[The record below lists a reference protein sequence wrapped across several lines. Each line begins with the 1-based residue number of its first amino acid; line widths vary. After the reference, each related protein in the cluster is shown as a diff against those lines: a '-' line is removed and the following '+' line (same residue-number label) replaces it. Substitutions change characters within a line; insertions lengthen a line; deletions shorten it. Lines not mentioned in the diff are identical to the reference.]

1 MNFLTTSLLR
11 TGGRVFC
18 VALVGSLPAFAQS
31 SSAAAAPGNQTDLD
45 AKVLKLSESLE
56 ETRAELSKSRSEIQ
70 QLRAMLEQV
79 LRKMGEADAFAPG
92 VGARREQA
100 NEESHAS
107 AQEAKPSDKQNLA
120 RITEDDWQ
128 IANTRLEELQQDKV
142 ESSSKYRLKLSGIA
156 LFNAFG
162 ETGHVDNLDVP
173 SVAVPPSPGAPSSS
187 LGASLRQSIVG
198 LAGVGP
204 DIYGART
211 SGDVQMDFFGG
222 LPSGYGA
229 ATSGV
234 MRLRVA
240 RIRFDWENTSV
251 VAGLDTPFFSP
262 NTPTSYMSLA
272 VPGFAS
278 AGNLWTWTPTIRLER
293 QWLTPVSVFKIQAG
307 LMDPSRYAASSASV
321 RAASPGENSRQPA
334 YSLRISA
341 NGRSENRPLSVGVSG
356 IYFPQRYSG
365 GNTVSGWGGITDWR
379 LPMLPHTELSGEF
392 FIGKGLDA
400 FGGVPYVLVQPSDL
414 NRYNSVTA
422 PALAGTRMLGGW
434 SQLKVKLN
442 PRNEFNAAAGT
453 GARSAR
459 GTSQIALLDPTLRFL
474 SHRNDMW
481 FANYIFRP
489 RSDLVLSAEYR
500 RLRTYQV
507 SGTPAIAG
515 QVGLAAGFIF

>member
-1 MNFLTTSLLR
+1 MNLSTRGLLR
-11 TGGRVFC
+11 ASGRLLCVVLAGG
-18 VALVGSLPAFAQS
+18 LPAFAQS
-31 SSAAAAPGNQTDLD
+31 ASAPASQAELD
-45 AKVLKLSESLE
+45 AKVRMLSQTLE
-56 ETRAELSKSRSEIQ
+56 ETRVELSESRSEIR

-79 LRKMGEADAFAPG
+79 LRKMGEPDKPAPAA
-92 VGARREQA
+92 VAPREQA
-100 NEESHAS
+100 PEKSSGNS
-107 AQEAKPSDKQNLA
+107 QETKSNDEQNLA

-128 IANTRLEELQQDKV
+128 IAKARLEERQQDKV

-162 ETGHVDNLDVP
+162 QTGHVDNLDAP
-173 SVAVPPSPGAPSSS
+173 TVAIQQAPGASSGS

-198 LAGVGP
+198 LTGVGP
-204 DIYGART
+204 SIYGART

-251 VAGLDTPFFSP
+251 VVGLDVPLFSP

-272 VPGFAS
+272 VPAFAS
-278 AGNLWTWTPTIRLER
+278 AGNLWTWTPTIRVEQR
-293 QWLTPVSVFKIQAG
+293 WPTSVSLFKIEAG
-307 LMDPSRYAASSASV
+307 VMDPSRYASSSVSV
-321 RAASPGENSRQPA
+321 RTANPGESSRKPA

-341 NGRSENRPLSVGVSG
+341 NGRSENRPLSIGVSG
-356 IYFPQRYSG
+356 IYLPQRYG
-365 GNTVSGWGGITDWR
+365 GETASGWGGVTDWR
-379 LPMLPHTELSGEF
+379 LPLFPHMEWSGEF
-392 FIGKGLDA
+392 FAGKGLDV

-422 PALAGTRMLGGW
+422 PALAGIRMLGGW
-434 SQLKVKLN
+434 SQVKVKLN
-442 PRNEFNAAAGT
+442 FRNEFNLAAGS

-459 GTSQIALLDPTLRFL
+459 GTRQTALLDPTLQFL
-474 SHRNDMW
+474 SRRNDMW
-481 FANYIFRP
+481 FVNYIFRP
-489 RSDLVLSAEYR
+489 RSDLVFSTEYR

-515 QVGLAAGFIF
+515 QVGLAMGFIF

>member
-1 MNFLTTSLLR
+1 MNLSTRGLLR
-11 TGGRVFC
+11 ASGRLLCVVLAGG
-18 VALVGSLPAFAQS
+18 LPAFAQS
-31 SSAAAAPGNQTDLD
+31 ASAPASQAELD
-45 AKVLKLSESLE
+45 AKVRMLSQTLE
-56 ETRAELSKSRSEIQ
+56 ETRVELSESRSEIR

-79 LRKMGEADAFAPG
+79 LRKMGEPDKPAPAA
-92 VGARREQA
+92 VAPREQA
-100 NEESHAS
+100 PEKSSGNS
-107 AQEAKPSDKQNLA
+107 QETKSNDEQNLA

-128 IANTRLEELQQDKV
+128 IAKARLEELQQDKV

-162 ETGHVDNLDVP
+162 QTGHVDNLDAP
-173 SVAVPPSPGAPSSS
+173 TVAIQQAPGASSGS

-198 LAGVGP
+198 LTGVGP
-204 DIYGART
+204 SIYGART
-211 SGDVQMDFFGG
+211 SGDVQMDFSGG

-251 VAGLDTPFFSP
+251 VVGLDGPLFSP

-272 VPGFAS
+272 VPAFAS
-278 AGNLWTWTPTIRLER
+278 AGNLWTWTPTIRVEQR
-293 QWLTPVSVFKIQAG
+293 WPTSVSLFKIEAG
-307 LMDPSRYAASSASV
+307 VMDPSRYASSSASV
-321 RAASPGENSRQPA
+321 RTANPGESSRKPA

-341 NGRSENRPLSVGVSG
+341 NGRSENRPLSIGVSG
-356 IYFPQRYSG
+356 IYLPQRYG
-365 GNTVSGWGGITDWR
+365 GETASGWGGVTDWR
-379 LPMLPHTELSGEF
+379 LPLFPHMEWSGEF
-392 FIGKGLDA
+392 FAGKGLDV

-422 PALAGTRMLGGW
+422 PALAGIRMLGGW
-434 SQLKVKLN
+434 SQVKVKLN
-442 PRNEFNAAAGT
+442 FRNEFNLAAGS

-459 GTSQIALLDPTLRFL
+459 GTRQTALLDPTLQFL
-474 SHRNDMW
+474 SRRNDMW
-481 FANYIFRP
+481 FVNYIFRP
-489 RSDLVLSAEYR
+489 RSDLVFSTEYR

-515 QVGLAAGFIF
+515 QVGLAMGFIF

>member
-1 MNFLTTSLLR
+1 MNLSTRGLLR
-11 TGGRVFC
+11 ASGRLLCVVLAGG
-18 VALVGSLPAFAQS
+18 LPAFAQS
-31 SSAAAAPGNQTDLD
+31 ASAPASEAELD
-45 AKVLKLSESLE
+45 AKVRMLSQTLE
-56 ETRAELSKSRSEIQ
+56 ETRVELSESRSEIR
-70 QLRAMLEQV
+70 QLRAMLEQA
-79 LRKMGEADAFAPG
+79 LRKMGEPDKPAPAA
-92 VGARREQA
+92 VAPREQA
-100 NEESHAS
+100 PEKSSGNS
-107 AQEAKPSDKQNLA
+107 QETKSNDEQNLA

-128 IANTRLEELQQDKV
+128 IAKARLEELQQDKV

-162 ETGHVDNLDVP
+162 QTGHVDNLDAP
-173 SVAVPPSPGAPSSS
+173 TVAIQQAPGASSGS

-198 LAGVGP
+198 LTGVGP
-204 DIYGART
+204 SIYGART

-251 VAGLDTPFFSP
+251 VVGLDGPLFSP

-272 VPGFAS
+272 VPAFAS
-278 AGNLWTWTPTIRLER
+278 AGNLWTWTPTIRVEQR
-293 QWLTPVSVFKIQAG
+293 WPTSVSLFKIEAG
-307 LMDPSRYAASSASV
+307 VMDPSRYASSSASV
-321 RAASPGENSRQPA
+321 RTANPGESSRKPA

-341 NGRSENRPLSVGVSG
+341 NGRSENRPLSIGVSG
-356 IYFPQRYSG
+356 IYLPQRYG
-365 GNTVSGWGGITDWR
+365 GETASGWGGVTDWR
-379 LPMLPHTELSGEF
+379 LPLFPHMEWSGEF
-392 FIGKGLDA
+392 FAGKGLDV

-422 PALAGTRMLGGW
+422 PALAGIRMLGGW
-434 SQLKVKLN
+434 SQVKVKLN
-442 PRNEFNAAAGT
+442 FRNEFNLAAGS

-459 GTSQIALLDPTLRFL
+459 GTRQTALLDPTLQFL
-474 SHRNDMW
+474 SRRNDMW
-481 FANYIFRP
+481 FVNYIFRP
-489 RSDLVLSAEYR
+489 RSDLVFSTEYR

-515 QVGLAAGFIF
+515 QVGLAMGFIF

>member
-1 MNFLTTSLLR
+1 MNLSTRGLLR
-11 TGGRVFC
+11 ASGRLLCVVLAGG
-18 VALVGSLPAFAQS
+18 LPAFAQS
-31 SSAAAAPGNQTDLD
+31 ASAPASQAELD
-45 AKVLKLSESLE
+45 AKVRMLSQTLE
-56 ETRAELSKSRSEIQ
+56 ETRVELSESRSEIR

-79 LRKMGEADAFAPG
+79 LRKMGEPDKPAPAA
-92 VGARREQA
+92 VAPREQA
-100 NEESHAS
+100 PEKSSGNS
-107 AQEAKPSDKQNLA
+107 QETKSNDEQNLA

-128 IANTRLEELQQDKV
+128 IAKARLEELQQDKV

-162 ETGHVDNLDVP
+162 QTGHVDNLDAP
-173 SVAVPPSPGAPSSS
+173 TVAIQQAPGASSGS

-198 LAGVGP
+198 LTGVGP
-204 DIYGART
+204 SIYGART

-251 VAGLDTPFFSP
+251 VVGLDVPLFSP

-272 VPGFAS
+272 VPAFAS
-278 AGNLWTWTPTIRLER
+278 AGNLWTWTPTIRVEQR
-293 QWLTPVSVFKIQAG
+293 WPTSVSLFKIEAG
-307 LMDPSRYAASSASV
+307 VMDPSRYASSSASV
-321 RAASPGENSRQPA
+321 RTANPGESSRKPA

-341 NGRSENRPLSVGVSG
+341 NGRSENRPLSIGVSG
-356 IYFPQRYSG
+356 IYLPQRYG
-365 GNTVSGWGGITDWR
+365 GETASGWGGVTDWR
-379 LPMLPHTELSGEF
+379 LPLFPHMEWSGEF
-392 FIGKGLDA
+392 FAGKGLDV

-422 PALAGTRMLGGW
+422 PALAGIRMLGGW
-434 SQLKVKLN
+434 SQVKVKLN
-442 PRNEFNAAAGT
+442 FRNEFNLAAGS

-459 GTSQIALLDPTLRFL
+459 GTRQTALLDPTLQFL
-474 SHRNDMW
+474 SRRNDMW
-481 FANYIFRP
+481 FVNYIFRP
-489 RSDLVLSAEYR
+489 RSDLVFSTEYR

-515 QVGLAAGFIF
+515 QVGLAMGFIF

>member
-1 MNFLTTSLLR
+1 MKLSTMGLLR
-11 TGGRVFC
+11 ASGRLLC
-18 VALVGSLPAFAQS
+18 VVLAGSLPAFAQS
-31 SSAAAAPGNQTDLD
+31 ASAPASQAELD
-45 AKVLKLSESLE
+45 AKVRMLTQTLE
-56 ETRAELSKSRSEIQ
+56 ETRVELSESRSEIR

-79 LRKMGEADAFAPG
+79 LRKMGEPDKTAPAA
-92 VGARREQA
+92 VARREQA
-100 NEESHAS
+100 TEESPGNS
-107 AQEAKPSDKQNLA
+107 QEAKSSDDQNLA

-128 IANTRLEELQQDKV
+128 IAKARLEELQQDKV

-156 LFNAFG
+156 LFTAFG
-162 ETGHVDNLDVP
+162 ETGHVDNLDAP
-173 SVAVPPSPGAPSSS
+173 TFAVPPSPGDASRS

-198 LAGVGP
+198 LTGVGP
-204 DIYGART
+204 SIYGART

-251 VAGLDTPFFSP
+251 VVGLDVPLFSP

-272 VPGFAS
+272 VPAFAS
-278 AGNLWTWTPTIRLER
+278 AGNLWTWTPTIRVEQR
-293 QWLTPVSVFKIQAG
+293 FPTSVSLFKIEAG
-307 LMDPSRYAASSASV
+307 VMDPSRYASSSASV
-321 RAASPGENSRQPA
+321 RAASPGESSRQPS

-341 NGRSENRPLSVGVSG
+341 NGRSENRPLSIGVSA
-356 IYFPQRYSG
+356 IYLPQRYYG
-365 GNTVSGWGGITDWR
+365 GETASGWGGVTDWR
-379 LPMLPHTELSGEF
+379 LPLLAHMELSGEF
-392 FIGKGLDA
+392 FAGKGLDV

-422 PALAGTRMLGGW
+422 PALAGIRMLGGW
-434 SQLKVKLN
+434 SQVKVKLN
-442 PRNEFNAAAGT
+442 FRNEFNLAAGSGT
-453 GARSAR
+453 RSAR
-459 GTSQIALLDPTLRFL
+459 GTRQITLLDPILQLL

-489 RSDLVLSAEYR
+489 RSDLVFSTEYR

-507 SGTPAIAG
+507 SGTPTVAG
-515 QVGLAAGFIF
+515 QVGLALGFIF

>member
-1 MNFLTTSLLR
+1 MNLSTRGLLR
-11 TGGRVFC
+11 AGGRLLC
-18 VALVGSLPAFAQS
+18 VVLAGGLPAFAQS
-31 SSAAAAPGNQTDLD
+31 ASAPASQAELD
-45 AKVLKLSESLE
+45 AKVRMLSQTLE
-56 ETRAELSKSRSEIQ
+56 ETRLELSESRSEIR

-79 LRKMGEADAFAPG
+79 LRKMGEPAKPTPG
-92 VGARREQA
+92 AVARREQST
-100 NEESHAS
+100 EESPGNS
-107 AQEAKPSDKQNLA
+107 QEAKPNDEQNLA

-128 IANTRLEELQQDKV
+128 IAKSRLEELQQDKV
-142 ESSSKYRLKLSGIA
+142 ESGSKYRLKLSGIA

-162 ETGHVDNLDVP
+162 ETGHVDNLDAP
-173 SVAVPPSPGAPSSS
+173 SVAVPQSPGASSGS
-187 LGASLRQSIVG
+187 LGASLRQSIIG

-204 DIYGART
+204 NIYGART

-240 RIRFDWENTSV
+240 RVRFDWENTSV
-251 VAGLDTPFFSP
+251 VVGLDAPFFSP

-278 AGNLWTWTPTIRLER
+278 AGNLWTWTPTIRVEQR
-293 QWLTPVSVFKIQAG
+293 WLTPVSLFKIEAG
-307 LMDPSRYAASSASV
+307 VMDPSRYGASSASV

-341 NGRSENRPLSVGVSG
+341 NGKSENRPLSIGVSG
-356 IYFPQRYSG
+356 IYLPQRYSG
-365 GNTVSGWGGITDWR
+365 GALVSGWGAVTDWR
-379 LPMLPHTELSGEF
+379 LPLLPHMELSGEF
-392 FIGKGLDA
+392 FAGKGLDV
-400 FGGVPYVLVQPSDL
+400 FGGVPYVLVQPSDF
-414 NRYNSVTA
+414 NYYNSVTA
-422 PALAGTRMLGGW
+422 PALAGIRMLGGW
-434 SQLKVKLN
+434 SQVKVKLN
-442 PRNEFNAAAGT
+442 VRNEFNLAAGS

-459 GTSQIALLDPTLRFL
+459 GTSQTALLDPTLLFL

-481 FANYIFRP
+481 FTNYIFRP
-489 RSDLVLSAEYR
+489 RSDLVFSTEYR

-515 QVGLAAGFIF
+515 QVGLAVGFIF

>member
-1 MNFLTTSLLR
+1 MNLSTRVLLR
-11 TGGRVFC
+11 AVGCLLC
-18 VALVGSLPAFAQS
+18 VVLANGLPAFAQS
-31 SSAAAAPGNQTDLD
+31 ASEPATQAEID
-45 AKVLKLSESLE
+45 AKVRMLSQTLE
-56 ETRAELSKSRSEIQ
+56 ETRVELSESRSEIR

-79 LRKMGEADAFAPG
+79 LRKMGDADTPTPG
-92 VGARREQA
+92 AVVRREQA
-100 NEESHAS
+100 TEKSPGNS
-107 AQEAKPSDKQNLA
+107 QEAKSSDEQNLA

-128 IANTRLEELQQDKV
+128 IAKARLEELQQDKV

-173 SVAVPPSPGAPSSS
+173 TVAVPPSSGDASGS
-187 LGASLRQSIVG
+187 LGASLRQSIIG

-204 DIYGART
+204 NIYGART

-229 ATSGV
+229 TTSGV

-240 RIRFDWENTSV
+240 RVRFDWENTSV
-251 VAGLDTPFFSP
+251 VVGLDVPLFSP
-262 NTPTSYMSLA
+262 NTPTSYMSLS
-272 VPGFAS
+272 VPAFAS
-278 AGNLWTWTPTIRLER
+278 AGNLWTWTPTIRLEQR
-293 QWLTPVSVFKIQAG
+293 WPTPFSLFKIEAG
-307 LMDPSRYAASSASV
+307 VMDPSRYASSSASV
-321 RAASPGENSRQPA
+321 RAANPGEGSRQPA

-341 NGRSENRPLSVGVSG
+341 NGRSENRPLSIGVSG
-356 IYFPQRYSG
+356 IYLPQRYYG
-365 GNTVSGWGGITDWR
+365 GETVTGWGGVADWR
-379 LPMLPHTELSGEF
+379 LPLLPHTELSGEF
-392 FIGKGLDA
+392 FAGKGLDV

-422 PALAGTRMLGGW
+422 PALAGIRMLGGW
-434 SQLKVKLN
+434 SQVKVKLN
-442 PRNEFNAAAGT
+442 FRNEFNLAAGS

-459 GTSQIALLDPTLRFL
+459 GTSQTALLDPTVLFL

-489 RSDLVLSAEYR
+489 RSDLLFSTEYR
-500 RLRTYQV
+500 RVRTYQV

-515 QVGLAAGFIF
+515 QVGMAVGFIF

>member
-1 MNFLTTSLLR
+1 VLA
-11 TGGRVFC
+11 GG
-18 VALVGSLPAFAQS
+18 LPALAQS
-31 SSAAAAPGNQTDLD
+31 ASAPANQAELD
-45 AKVLKLSESLE
+45 AKVRMLSQTLE
-56 ETRAELSKSRSEIQ
+56 ETRVELSESRSEIR
-70 QLRAMLEQV
+70 QLRATLERV
-79 LRKMGEADAFAPG
+79 LRKMGDTDTPTPG
-92 VGARREQA
+92 VAARGEQGAV
-100 NEESHAS
+100 ESPGNS
-107 AQEAKPSDKQNLA
+107 QEAKTNDEENLA
-120 RITEDDWQ
+120 RIRNDDWQ
-128 IANTRLEELQQDKV
+128 IAKARLEELQQDKV

-162 ETGHVDNLDVP
+162 ETGHVDNLDAP
-173 SVAVPPSPGAPSSS
+173 SVAVPQSPGASSGS
-187 LGASLRQSIVG
+187 LGVSLRQSIVG

-204 DIYGART
+204 NIYGART

-240 RIRFDWENTSV
+240 RFRFDWENTSV
-251 VAGLDTPFFSP
+251 VVGLDAPFFSP

-278 AGNLWTWTPTIRLER
+278 AGNLWTWTPTIRVEQR
-293 QWLTPVSVFKIQAG
+293 WLTSVSLFKIEVG
-307 LMDPSRYAASSASV
+307 VMDPSRYAASSASV
-321 RAASPGENSRQPA
+321 RAANPGENSRQPA

-341 NGRSENRPLSVGVSG
+341 NGKSENRPLSIGVSG
-356 IYFPQRYSG
+356 IYFPQRYFG
-365 GNTVSGWGGITDWR
+365 GATVSGWGGVTDWR
-379 LPMLPHTELSGEF
+379 LPLLPHTELSGEF
-392 FIGKGLDA
+392 FAGKGLDI

-422 PALAGTRMLGGW
+422 PALAGIRMLGGW
-434 SQLKVKLN
+434 SQVKVKLN
-442 PRNEFNAAAGT
+442 VRNEFNFAAGS

-459 GTSQIALLDPTLRFL
+459 GTRQTALLDPTLQFL
-474 SHRNDMW
+474 SRRNDMW

-489 RSDLVLSAEYR
+489 RSDLVFSTEYR

-515 QVGLAAGFIF
+515 QVGLAVGFIF

>member
-1 MNFLTTSLLR
+1 MNLSTRGLLR
-11 TGGRVFC
+11 AGGRLLC
-18 VALVGSLPAFAQS
+18 VVLAGGLPAFAQS
-31 SSAAAAPGNQTDLD
+31 ASAPASQAELD
-45 AKVLKLSESLE
+45 AKVRMLSQTLE
-56 ETRAELSKSRSEIQ
+56 ETRVELSESRSEIR

-79 LRKMGEADAFAPG
+79 LRKMGEPDKPTAGA
-92 VGARREQA
+92 VARREQST
-100 NEESHAS
+100 EESPGNS
-107 AQEAKPSDKQNLA
+107 QEAKPNDEQNLA

-128 IANTRLEELQQDKV
+128 IAKARLEELQQDKV
-142 ESSSKYRLKLSGIA
+142 ESGSKYRLKLSGIA

-162 ETGHVDNLDVP
+162 ETGHVDNLDAP
-173 SVAVPPSPGAPSSS
+173 SVAVPQSPGAASGT
-187 LGASLRQSIVG
+187 LGASLRQSIIG

-204 DIYGART
+204 NIYGART

-240 RIRFDWENTSV
+240 RVRFDWENTSV
-251 VAGLDTPFFSP
+251 VVGLDAPFFSP

-278 AGNLWTWTPTIRLER
+278 AGNLWTWTPTIRVEQR
-293 QWLTPVSVFKIQAG
+293 WLTPVSLFKIEAG
-307 LMDPSRYAASSASV
+307 VMDPSRYGASSASV

-341 NGRSENRPLSVGVSG
+341 NGKSENRPLSIGVSG
-356 IYFPQRYSG
+356 IYLPQRYSG
-365 GNTVSGWGGITDWR
+365 GATVSGWGAVTDWR
-379 LPMLPHTELSGEF
+379 LPLLPHMELSGEF
-392 FIGKGLDA
+392 FAGKGLDV
-400 FGGVPYVLVQPSDL
+400 FGGVPYVLVQPSDF

-422 PALAGTRMLGGW
+422 PALAGIRMLGGW
-434 SQLKVKLN
+434 SQIKVKLN
-442 PRNEFNAAAGT
+442 ARNEFNLAAGT
-453 GARSAR
+453 GARSAL
-459 GTSQIALLDPTLRFL
+459 GTRQTALLDPTLQFL

-489 RSDLVLSAEYR
+489 RSDLVFSTEYR

-507 SGTPAIAG
+507 SGTPTVAG
-515 QVGLAAGFIF
+515 QVGLAVGFIF

>member
-1 MNFLTTSLLR
+1 VLA
-11 TGGRVFC
+11 GG
-18 VALVGSLPAFAQS
+18 LPAFAQS
-31 SSAAAAPGNQTDLD
+31 AFAPANQAELD
-45 AKVLKLSESLE
+45 AKVRMLSQTLEQTRLELSE
-56 ETRAELSKSRSEIQ
+56 SRSEIR
-70 QLRAMLEQV
+70 QLRAVLERV
-79 LRKMGEADAFAPG
+79 LRKMGETDTATAGAA
-92 VGARREQA
+92 ARREQA
-100 NEESHAS
+100 TGESPGNS
-107 AQEAKPSDKQNLA
+107 QEAKPSDEQNPA

-128 IANTRLEELQQDKV
+128 IAKARLEELQQDKV

-162 ETGHVDNLDVP
+162 ETGQVDNLDAP
-173 SVAVPPSPGAPSSS
+173 SVAVPLSPGAPSGS

-204 DIYGART
+204 NIYGART

-251 VAGLDTPFFSP
+251 VVGLDVPLFSP

-272 VPGFAS
+272 VPAFAS
-278 AGNLWTWTPTIRLER
+278 AGNLWTWTPTIRVEQR
-293 QWLTPVSVFKIQAG
+293 WPTSVSLFKIEAG
-307 LMDPSRYAASSASV
+307 VMDPSRYASSSASV
-321 RAASPGENSRQPA
+321 RTANPGESSRKPA

-341 NGRSENRPLSVGVSG
+341 NGRSENRPLSIGVSG
-356 IYFPQRYSG
+356 IYLPQRYG
-365 GNTVSGWGGITDWR
+365 GETASGWGGVTDWR
-379 LPMLPHTELSGEF
+379 LPLFPHMEWSGEF
-392 FIGKGLDA
+392 FAGKGLDV

-422 PALAGTRMLGGW
+422 PALAGIRMLGGW
-434 SQLKVKLN
+434 SQVKVKLN
-442 PRNEFNAAAGT
+442 FRNEFNLAAGS

-459 GTSQIALLDPTLRFL
+459 GTSQTALLDPTVQFL

-489 RSDLVLSAEYR
+489 RSDLVFSTEYR

-515 QVGLAAGFIF
+515 QVGLAVGFIF

>member
-1 MNFLTTSLLR
+1 MLCVLL
-11 TGGRVFC
+11 
-18 VALVGSLPAFAQS
+18 AGSLPALSQS
-31 SSAAAAPGNQTDLD
+31 TSAPTVPTSQAELD
-45 AKVLKLSESLE
+45 AKIRALSQALEQTRADLSE
-56 ETRAELSKSRSEIQ
+56 SRSEIQ
-70 QLRAMLEQV
+70 QLRAMLERV
-79 LRKMGEADAFAPG
+79 LRKMGDSDTPAPG
-92 VGARREQA
+92 AAASREQA
-100 NEESHAS
+100 AEESPGNS
-107 AQEAKPSDKQNLA
+107 QKAKLNDDQNLA

-162 ETGHVDNLDVP
+162 ETGRVDNLDVP
-173 SVAVPPSPGAPSSS
+173 TVAVPQSPGASSGS

-251 VAGLDTPFFSP
+251 VVGLDAPLFSP

-272 VPGFAS
+272 VPAFAS
-278 AGNLWTWTPTIRLER
+278 AGNLWTWTPTIRVEQR
-293 QWLTPVSVFKIQAG
+293 WLTPVSLFKIEAG
-307 LMDPSRYAASSASV
+307 VMDPSRYAASSASV
-321 RAASPGENSRQPA
+321 RAANPGENSRQPA

-341 NGRSENRPLSVGVSG
+341 NGKSENRPLSIGVSG
-356 IYFPQRYSG
+356 IYFPQHYYG
-365 GNTVSGWGGITDWR
+365 GETVSGWGGVTDWR
-379 LPMLPHTELSGEF
+379 LPLLPRTELSGEF
-392 FIGKGLDA
+392 FVGKGLDA

-422 PALAGTRMLGGW
+422 PALAGIRMLGGW
-434 SQLKVKLN
+434 SQVKVKLN
-442 PRNEFNAAAGT
+442 VRNEFNLAAGS

-459 GTSQIALLDPTLRFL
+459 GTSQTALLDPTLLFL
-474 SHRNDMW
+474 SRRNDMW
-481 FANYIFRP
+481 FVNYIFRP
-489 RSDLVLSAEYR
+489 RSDLVFSTEYR

-507 SGTPAIAG
+507 SGNPAIAS
-515 QVGLAAGFIF
+515 QAGLAVGFIF

>member
-1 MNFLTTSLLR
+1 MKLSTMGLLR
-11 TGGRVFC
+11 ASGRLLC
-18 VALVGSLPAFAQS
+18 VVLAGSLPAFAQS
-31 SSAAAAPGNQTDLD
+31 ASAPASQAELD
-45 AKVLKLSESLE
+45 AKVRMLTQTLE
-56 ETRAELSKSRSEIQ
+56 ETRVGLSESRSEIR

-79 LRKMGEADAFAPG
+79 LRKMGEPDKTAPAA
-92 VGARREQA
+92 VARREQA
-100 NEESHAS
+100 TEESPGNS
-107 AQEAKPSDKQNLA
+107 QEAKSSDDQNLA

-128 IANTRLEELQQDKV
+128 IAKARLEELQQDKV

-162 ETGHVDNLDVP
+162 ETGHVDNLDAP
-173 SVAVPPSPGAPSSS
+173 TFAVPPSPGDPLGS

-198 LAGVGP
+198 LTGVGP
-204 DIYGART
+204 SIYGART

-251 VAGLDTPFFSP
+251 VVGLDVPLFSP

-272 VPGFAS
+272 VPAFAS
-278 AGNLWTWTPTIRLER
+278 AGNLWTWTPTIRVEQR
-293 QWLTPVSVFKIQAG
+293 FPTSVSLFKIEAG
-307 LMDPSRYAASSASV
+307 VMDPSRYASSSASV
-321 RAASPGENSRQPA
+321 RVANPGESSRQPA
-334 YSLRISA
+334 YSLRLSA
-341 NGRSENRPLSVGVSG
+341 NGRSENRPLSIGVSA
-356 IYFPQRYSG
+356 IYLPQRYYG
-365 GNTVSGWGGITDWR
+365 GETASGWGGVTDWR
-379 LPMLPHTELSGEF
+379 VPFLAHMELSGEF
-392 FIGKGLDA
+392 FAGKGLDV

-422 PALAGTRMLGGW
+422 PALAGIRVLGGW
-434 SQLKVKLN
+434 SQVKVKLN
-442 PRNEFNAAAGT
+442 FRNEFNLAAGSGT
-453 GARSAR
+453 RSAR
-459 GTSQIALLDPTLRFL
+459 GTRQIALLDPTLQFL

-489 RSDLVLSAEYR
+489 RSDLVFSTEYR

-507 SGTPAIAG
+507 SGTPTVAG
-515 QVGLAAGFIF
+515 QVGLALGFIF

>member
-1 MNFLTTSLLR
+1 MNLSTRGLLR
-11 TGGRVFC
+11 ASGRLLCVVLAGG
-18 VALVGSLPAFAQS
+18 LPAFAQS
-31 SSAAAAPGNQTDLD
+31 ASAPASQAELD
-45 AKVLKLSESLE
+45 AKVRMLCQTLE
-56 ETRAELSKSRSEIQ
+56 ETRVELSESRSEIR
-70 QLRAMLEQV
+70 QLRAMLEQA
-79 LRKMGEADAFAPG
+79 LRKMGEPDKPAPAA
-92 VGARREQA
+92 VAPREQA
-100 NEESHAS
+100 PEKSSGNS
-107 AQEAKPSDKQNLA
+107 QETKSNDEQNLA

-128 IANTRLEELQQDKV
+128 IAKARLEELQQDKV

-162 ETGHVDNLDVP
+162 QTGHMDNLDAP
-173 SVAVPPSPGAPSSS
+173 TVAIQQAPGASSGS

-198 LAGVGP
+198 LTGVGP
-204 DIYGART
+204 SIYGART

-251 VAGLDTPFFSP
+251 VVGLDGPLFSP

-272 VPGFAS
+272 VPAFAS
-278 AGNLWTWTPTIRLER
+278 AGNLWTWTPTIRVEQR
-293 QWLTPVSVFKIQAG
+293 WPTSVSLFKIEAG
-307 LMDPSRYAASSASV
+307 VMDPSRYASSSVSV
-321 RAASPGENSRQPA
+321 RTANPGESSRKPA

-341 NGRSENRPLSVGVSG
+341 NGRSENRPLSIGVSG
-356 IYFPQRYSG
+356 IYLPQRYG
-365 GNTVSGWGGITDWR
+365 GETASGWGGVTDWR
-379 LPMLPHTELSGEF
+379 LPLFPHMEWSGEF
-392 FIGKGLDA
+392 FAGKGLDV

-422 PALAGTRMLGGW
+422 PALAGIRMLGGW
-434 SQLKVKLN
+434 SQVKVKLN
-442 PRNEFNAAAGT
+442 FRNEFNLAAGS

-459 GTSQIALLDPTLRFL
+459 GTRQTALLDPTLQFL
-474 SHRNDMW
+474 SRRNDMW
-481 FANYIFRP
+481 FVNYIFRP
-489 RSDLVLSAEYR
+489 RSDLVFSTEYR

-515 QVGLAAGFIF
+515 QVGLAMGFIF

>member
-1 MNFLTTSLLR
+1 MNLSTRGLLR
-11 TGGRVFC
+11 ASGRLLCVVLAGG
-18 VALVGSLPAFAQS
+18 LPAFAQS
-31 SSAAAAPGNQTDLD
+31 ASAPASQAELD
-45 AKVLKLSESLE
+45 AKVRMLCQTLE
-56 ETRAELSKSRSEIQ
+56 ETRVELSESRSEIR
-70 QLRAMLEQV
+70 QLRAMLELV
-79 LRKMGEADAFAPG
+79 LRKMGEPDKPAPAA
-92 VGARREQA
+92 VAPREQA
-100 NEESHAS
+100 PEKSSGNS
-107 AQEAKPSDKQNLA
+107 QETKSNDEQNLA

-128 IANTRLEELQQDKV
+128 IAKARLEELQQDKV

-162 ETGHVDNLDVP
+162 QTGHMDNLDAP
-173 SVAVPPSPGAPSSS
+173 TVAIQQAPGASSGS

-198 LAGVGP
+198 LTGVGP
-204 DIYGART
+204 SIYGART

-251 VAGLDTPFFSP
+251 VVGLDVPLFSP

-272 VPGFAS
+272 VPAFAS
-278 AGNLWTWTPTIRLER
+278 AGNLWTWTPTIRVEQR
-293 QWLTPVSVFKIQAG
+293 WPTSVSLFKIEAG
-307 LMDPSRYAASSASV
+307 VMDPSRYASSSASV
-321 RAASPGENSRQPA
+321 RTANPGESSRKPA

-341 NGRSENRPLSVGVSG
+341 NGRSENRPLSIAVSG
-356 IYFPQRYSG
+356 IYLPQRYG
-365 GNTVSGWGGITDWR
+365 GETASGWGGVTDWR
-379 LPMLPHTELSGEF
+379 LPLFPHMEWSGEF
-392 FIGKGLDA
+392 FAGKGLDV

-422 PALAGTRMLGGW
+422 PALAGIRMLGGW
-434 SQLKVKLN
+434 SQVKVKLN
-442 PRNEFNAAAGT
+442 FRNEFNLAAGS

-459 GTSQIALLDPTLRFL
+459 GTRQTALLDPTLQFL
-474 SHRNDMW
+474 SRRNDMW
-481 FANYIFRP
+481 FVNYIFRP
-489 RSDLVLSAEYR
+489 RSDLVFSTEYR

-515 QVGLAAGFIF
+515 QVGLAMGFIF

>member
-1 MNFLTTSLLR
+1 MNLSTRGLLR
-11 TGGRVFC
+11 AGGRLLC
-18 VALVGSLPAFAQS
+18 LVLAGGLPAFAQS
-31 SSAAAAPGNQTDLD
+31 AFAPASQTELD
-45 AKVLKLSESLE
+45 AKVRMLSQTLE
-56 ETRAELSKSRSEIQ
+56 ETRVELSESRSEIR
-70 QLRAMLEQV
+70 QLRAMLERV
-79 LRKMGEADAFAPG
+79 LRKMGEPDKPAPAA
-92 VGARREQA
+92 VAPREQA
-100 NEESHAS
+100 PEKSSGNS
-107 AQEAKPSDKQNLA
+107 QETKSNDEQNLA

-128 IANTRLEELQQDKV
+128 IAKTRLEELQQDKV

-162 ETGHVDNLDVP
+162 QTGHVDNLDAP
-173 SVAVPPSPGAPSSS
+173 TVAIQQAPGASSGS

-198 LAGVGP
+198 LTGVGP
-204 DIYGART
+204 SIYGART

-251 VAGLDTPFFSP
+251 VVGLDVPLFSP

-272 VPGFAS
+272 VPAFAS
-278 AGNLWTWTPTIRLER
+278 AGNLWTWTPTIRVEQR
-293 QWLTPVSVFKIQAG
+293 WPTSVSLFKIEAG
-307 LMDPSRYAASSASV
+307 VMDPSRYASSSASV
-321 RAASPGENSRQPA
+321 RTANPGESSRKPA

-341 NGRSENRPLSVGVSG
+341 NGRSENRPLSIGVSG
-356 IYFPQRYSG
+356 IYLPQRYG
-365 GNTVSGWGGITDWR
+365 GETASGWGGVTDWR
-379 LPMLPHTELSGEF
+379 LPLFPHMEWSGEF
-392 FIGKGLDA
+392 FAGKGLDV

-422 PALAGTRMLGGW
+422 PALAGIRMLGGW
-434 SQLKVKLN
+434 SQVKVKLN
-442 PRNEFNAAAGT
+442 FRNEFNLAAGS

-459 GTSQIALLDPTLRFL
+459 GTSQTALLDPTVQFL

-489 RSDLVLSAEYR
+489 RSDLVFSTEYR

-515 QVGLAAGFIF
+515 QVGLAVGFIF